1 MIRPSMRKSPP
12 QIALVAT
19 CLILLLVASTANAL
33 ERTTRLT
40 QYAHREWR
48 TGDAGLMGTP
58 QGITQSADGYIWVS
72 TQNGL
77 FRFDGSGFAKW
88 LPRAGESLPS
98 SSMWHLFGAHD
109 GSLYVGTDRGLVRIS
124 HGHVFAYPG
133 SPRWPGPF
141 VEDSGGGV
149 WMGVN
154 GVDTNP
160 SALCKAGEQSLQCLR
175 VADGLACT
183 RGISNTIDAR
193 GTFWIGGTEG
203 ICRWKPGNRPEA
215 EPIPALLRRRGL
227 SSVRSMASSPDG
239 SLWAGLDLKGE
250 GAGLLR
256 YTNGRWIS
264 YIAPGIDGRDFSVSS
279 LLAERNGSLWV
290 GTADKGLYKLSDGRL
305 DHFDTIDG
313 LSDHNV
319 LSIFEDHEGGVWVV
333 TPKGVDYFR
342 DYAVLSF
349 TSSEGSLAD
358 HAHGVAADRRGAV
371 FLASSTLAC
380 LRDQKLSEVK
390 DDHGRLLTDVQILF
404 TDSHNNT
411 WIGAGGRLL
420 VARDGTQPSAIS
432 GYPAF
437 PGTLV
442 VYLTEDREHDI
453 WASVEELKPRVSWL
467 VQIHDGRAIGKFKE
481 TSVIGNQAMNAL
493 APDPAGGLWVGGA
506 VHGLFRFHDGRF
518 DRVPLGGFN
527 DRVENLMQEP
537 GGALW
542 IVTQRGFVRF
552 FNGEAKRLTTAS
564 GLPCD
569 SAVNIQE
576 DGEGFKWFYMHCGI
590 VRLSDAEL
598 AAWWHGSKASVS
610 GKVFNAL
617 DGARPNLSNGSPA
630 QTPDGKLWS
639 ASDYEFQIIDRH
651 HLPFNKIPPP
661 VAIER
666 LAADGRDFT
675 PDRDLALPMHTR
687 QIEFDYAGLSFLI
700 PERVRFRYRLQGHD
714 AGWVDAGNRRQAFYN
729 DLPPGRYVF
738 HVAACNNDGVWSS
751 KDTALIFT
759 IRPAWYQLM
768 IVRLATVL
776 LAIAL
781 ATFIYLARMRRYEA
795 SLKLRFDDRML
806 ERTRLARDLH
816 DTLLQTIQ
824 GSKMVADEAREH
836 VNDSHLTARSLDR
849 LSDWLGRASIEGR
862 AALEA
867 LRSSSIETNDLAEAL
882 HRITDD
888 RAPGGMRVHILT
900 LGPSKE
906 MHPIARDEVYRIA
919 YEAIRNAQAHS
930 GAQDLWIEIDYK
942 RRFHLQIRDNGSGVK
957 EEILRAGKPGHF
969 GLAGMRERALFLGGE
984 LNISSSAQN
993 GTRISLLI
1001 PGQAIYKYPGP
1012 GIRSRLIQLF
1022 RPKGFGDR

>member
-1 MIRPSMRKSPP
+1 MPS
-12 QIALVAT
+12 
-19 CLILLLVASTANAL
+19 
-33 ERTTRLT
+33 
-40 QYAHREWR
+40 
-48 TGDAGLMGTP
+48 
-58 QGITQSADGYIWVS
+58 
-72 TQNGL
+72 
-77 FRFDGSGFAKW
+77 
-88 LPRAGESLPS
+88 
-98 SSMWHLFGAHD
+98 
-109 GSLYVGTDRGLVRIS
+109 
-124 HGHVFAYPG
+124 
-133 SPRWPGPF
+133 
-141 VEDSGGGV
+141 
-149 WMGVN
+149 
-154 GVDTNP
+154 
-160 SALCKAGEQSLQCLR
+160 
-175 VADGLACT
+175 
-183 RGISNTIDAR
+183 
-193 GTFWIGGTEG
+193 
-203 ICRWKPGNRPEA
+203 
-215 EPIPALLRRRGL
+215 
-227 SSVRSMASSPDG
+227 
-239 SLWAGLDLKGE
+239 
-250 GAGLLR
+250 
-256 YTNGRWIS
+256 
-264 YIAPGIDGRDFSVSS
+264 
-279 LLAERNGSLWV
+279 
-290 GTADKGLYKLSDGRL
+290 
-305 DHFDTIDG
+305 
-313 LSDHNV
+313 
-319 LSIFEDHEGGVWVV
+319 
-333 TPKGVDYFR
+333 
-342 DYAVLSF
+342 
-349 TSSEGSLAD
+349 
-358 HAHGVAADRRGAV
+358 
-371 FLASSTLAC
+371 
-380 LRDQKLSEVK
+380 
-390 DDHGRLLTDVQILF
+390 
-404 TDSHNNT
+404 
-411 WIGAGGRLL
+411 
-420 VARDGTQPSAIS
+420 
-432 GYPAF
+432 
-437 PGTLV
+437 
-442 VYLTEDREHDI
+442 
-453 WASVEELKPRVSWL
+453 
-467 VQIHDGRAIGKFKE
+467 
-481 TSVIGNQAMNAL
+481 
-493 APDPAGGLWVGGA
+493 PDPAGGLWVGGA

-610 GKVFNAL
+610 GKVFDAL

-836 VNDSHLTARSLDR
+836 VNDSQLTARSLDR

-984 LNISSSAQN
+984 LNISSSTQN

-1001 PGQAIYKYPGP
+1001 PGQAIYKSPGP

-1022 RPKGFGDR
+1022 RPKGLGDR